1 MSSQTYFL
9 KLAFSITGGNS
20 LIIKLWGKNAAP
32 PTHAIHFSFGVGAL
46 IVPQIARAFLPDKPD
61 PRLSTTTLQPN
72 ISYSAGGAGNITIDS
87 LTTEAPIEDPPIEY
101 PYAIAGGITA
111 LVGLAEL
118 VIFFFRGDTLKD
130 DASENKSGSRWEF
143 LKLSNLTQI
152 PNKGLHF
159 AFILFLFI
167 FWSLPIG

>member
-1 MSSQTYFL
+1 ML
-9 KLAFSITGGNS
+9 RLR
-20 LIIKLWGKNAAP
+20 LM
-32 PTHAIHFSFGVGAL
+32 
-46 IVPQIARAFLPDKPD
+46 
-61 PRLSTTTLQPN
+61 LSTSVLELGLLLCRRSLEPFFQINQIHGYQLRQCKPN
-72 ISYSAGGAGNITIDS
+72 ISYSADTVGNITIDS

-130 DASENKSGSRWEF
+130 DASRNKSGSRWEF

-167 FWSLPIG
+167 FWSLPIGKYNIYPIISESFFLQ